1 MKLNEKVL
9 LGRLYER
16 TSQRGNRYFS
26 GRLGPARVMLFRDEK
41 ADDDNVWQLFVQ
53 DGEDKAA
60 QTGQEGEGQQK
71 TTPATIPPWN
81 APTGRKTPL
90 KTILKTNPCL
100 LTIHY
105 PTTCCN
111 RGNYGR

>member
-26 GRLGPARVMLFRDEK
+26 GRLGASRVMLFRDEK

-53 DGEDKAA
+53 DGDDKTP
-60 QTGQEGEGQQK
+60 QTRQEGPGQQK
-71 TTPATIPPWN
+71 VTPAPCKPMTRTHDAEN
-81 APTGRKTPL
+81 AVKSDPESEPL
-90 KTILKTNPCL
+90 PFDDPLPDNL
-100 LTIHY
+100 LQ
-105 PTTCCN
+105 
-111 RGNYGR
+111 